1 MRREGLPN
9 VWRVPFL
16 NDKTVGSTELIFFR
30 PVHRTP
36 DPYDCDS
43 TPDAFTSSFASL
55 TAYDG
60 NDNSSTVG
68 GYEPGVVARR
78 IPIGS
83 KGIAVPYK
91 QGSIELD
98 LNFTETDNPPA
109 DSAAHM
115 GYVAAVHR
123 VAGSSDPVM
132 TLGFPLH
139 LAGEP

>member
-1 MRREGLPN
+1 
-9 VWRVPFL
+9 
-16 NDKTVGSTELIFFR
+16 
-30 PVHRTP
+30 
-36 DPYDCDS
+36 
-43 TPDAFTSSFASL
+43 
-55 TAYDG
+55 
-60 NDNSSTVG
+60 
-68 GYEPGVVARR
+68 
-78 IPIGS
+78 
-83 KGIAVPYK
+83 VPYK

-98 LNFTETDNPPA
+98 LNFTETDNAPA